1 MGLTSTNASLLAVLA
16 DLLVEILIS
25 PKASN
30 YKNHLHEQSDEE
42 AGTAT
47 AVLSRTFGLDWPFF
61 RIDATCPSINSRVL
75 LTHGSN
81 ISFI

>member
-1 MGLTSTNASLLAVLA
+1 MRLASTNAPLLAVLA
-16 DLLVEILIS
+16 DFVVEILIS
-25 PKASN
+25 PKPSN
-30 YKNHLHEQSDEE
+30 HKNHLHEQLDEGT
-42 AGTAT
+42 GTA
-47 AVLSRTFGLDWPFF
+47 AFLLRTFGLDWPFF